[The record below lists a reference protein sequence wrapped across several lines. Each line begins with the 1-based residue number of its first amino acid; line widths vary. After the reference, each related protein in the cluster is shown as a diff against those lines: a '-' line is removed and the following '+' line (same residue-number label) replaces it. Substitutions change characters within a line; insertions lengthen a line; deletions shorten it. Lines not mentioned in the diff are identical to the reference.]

1 MTIGQASQWA
11 YLVTFVSLQL
21 SLGETLK
28 GSRKMV
34 FWCFLSIVSSQVEVS
49 ILTSGIHKCIANK
62 VAEIRSLTLKLQIF
76 RTANQSSH
84 HQSYDIGHSPC
95 RRPWPLSFLPSATLH
110 LLPEARSLSKWR
122 NKSMMIYECQQEMWG
137 CWPKWQ
143 KWGPEFELGRVLFL
157 FTCFFSFRLLF
168 SFHPVLV
175 LFWGNA
181 LPACCLWWL
190 IWSPVTGKCTSG
202 VVFWYCCART
212 AVVKSMR
219 DMAFLVVLCS

>member
-1 MTIGQASQWA
+1 
-11 YLVTFVSLQL
+11 
-21 SLGETLK
+21 
-28 GSRKMV
+28 MV

-181 LPACCLWWL
+181 LPACLSLVINLVACYREMHIRRGVLVL
-190 IWSPVTGKCTSG
+190 LCSYCCREINARHGVFGG
-202 VVFWYCCART
+202 VVLLA
-212 AVVKSMR
+212 
-219 DMAFLVVLCS
+219 